1 MNAPCD
7 GHIKQHLAAE
17 EDTVAVGQDLFDIEP
32 GQGSSEA
39 PAKEEKKP
47 AAKETKQ
54 EPKASQ
60 KSEPSK
66 KAVTK
71 ETTSSVTSN
80 ATKKALPDT
89 KPGTSTTASA
99 DTAPVAP
106 SHRSESRVKMSRM
119 RARIAE
125 RLKQSQNE
133 AASLTTFNE
142 IDMSALMAL
151 RSKHKDDVL
160 KKHGVKLGFMSAFA
174 RAATVAL
181 QEIPMANAMVENGD
195 TIVYRDYVDLSVAV
209 ATPKGLVT
217 PVIRNTETMKN
228 FLDVERA
235 IADAGMKVRHSP
247 YSAITA
253 HQT

>member
-1 MNAPCD
+1 
-7 GHIKQHLAAE
+7 
-17 EDTVAVGQDLFDIEP
+17 
-32 GQGSSEA
+32 
-39 PAKEEKKP
+39 
-47 AAKETKQ
+47 
-54 EPKASQ
+54 
-60 KSEPSK
+60 
-66 KAVTK
+66 
-71 ETTSSVTSN
+71 
-80 ATKKALPDT
+80 
-89 KPGTSTTASA
+89 
-99 DTAPVAP
+99 
-106 SHRSESRVKMSRM
+106 MSRM

-235 IADAGMKVRHSP
+235 IADAGVKVRHSP

-253 HQT
+253 HET